1 MKKIYAFML
10 MAGLMIFNSACESD
24 ATLDETRVVDV
35 TSPSVSLDNVTV
47 DKFNASFTITLSE
60 KGNPEAREY
69 GVLVSTENQPD
80 LLNSTVLVADLA
92 ESTATV
98 SGAFA
103 PGTTYYV
110 CAYALTANQIQTSE
124 VQTFTTESHYLG
136 SFLGS
141 KAFNGYNLHLEDNYP
156 IAVTITAD
164 ENDETIGYLNGLSSF
179 AGVTLALEPVK
190 MKFDIEAG
198 TVTILSNQIINEP
211 TYGPYQYCM
220 MDAATGQFLGGDN
233 IGVIKD
239 GIIYFESLAALIIDG
254 ANAGLPHMAYLDIT
268 IQ

>member
-35 TSPSVSLDNVTV
+35 TSPSVLLDNVTV
-47 DKFNASFTITLSE
+47 DKFNASFTVTLSE

-136 SFLGS
+136 SFLGTKS
-141 KAFNGYNLHLEDNYP
+141 FIGTDVYTGDNSP
-156 IAVTITAD
+156 ITVTITAD
-164 ENDETIGYLNGLSSF
+164 ETDETIGYLSGLSST
-179 AGVTLALEPVK
+179 AGVTLALEPIK

-198 TVTILSNQIINEP
+198 TVTIPDGQIVNEP
-211 TYGPYQYCM
+211 NYGPYRYCM
-220 MDAATGQFLGGDN
+220 RNLTTGDFVFGDN
-233 IGVIKD
+233 V
-239 GIIYFESLAALIIDG
+239 GIIEDGTIRFGTLSALIIEG
-254 ANAGLPHMAYLDIT
+254 QNAGLDHITYIEIT